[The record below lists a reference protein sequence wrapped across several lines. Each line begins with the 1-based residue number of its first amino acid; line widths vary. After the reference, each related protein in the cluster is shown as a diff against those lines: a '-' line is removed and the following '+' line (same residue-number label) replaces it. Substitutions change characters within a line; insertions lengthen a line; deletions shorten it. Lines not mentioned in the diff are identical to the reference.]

1 MHKNTYLS
9 AALLWTFS
17 ILILCL
23 ASFNNLPAV
32 ALKNVDKYVHFI
44 FHFVF
49 VTLWFMYY
57 NCKNPKNS
65 IKSILVI
72 FIVSIF
78 FGILIEIAQQ
88 DFTTTRKGDISD
100 VFANTTGAFT
110 ALIII
115 LTYIFIIK
123 PKLKLK

>member
-23 ASFNNLPAV
+23 ASFSNLPDV

-88 DFTTTRKGDISD
+88 DFTTTRKGDILD
-100 VFANTTGAFT
+100 VFANTTGAFS

-115 LTYIFIIK
+115 LTYIFTIK
-123 PKLKLK
+123 PKSKLQ

>member
-1 MHKNTYLS
+1 MHKNIYLS

-23 ASFNNLPAV
+23 VSFSKLPDV
-32 ALKNVDKYVHFI
+32 AIKNADKYVHFT

-49 VTLWFMYY
+49 VTIWFLYY
-57 NCKNPKNS
+57 NCKNAKNS
-65 IKSILVI
+65 LKSIVVI
-72 FIVSIF
+72 FLVSIF

-88 DFTTTRKGDISD
+88 DFTTTRKGDILD
-100 VFANTTGAFT
+100 VFANTTGAFS
-110 ALIII
+110 AFIII

-123 PKLKLK
+123 PKSKLQ

>member
-1 MHKNTYLS
+1 
-9 AALLWTFS
+9 
-17 ILILCL
+17 
-23 ASFNNLPAV
+23 
-32 ALKNVDKYVHFI
+32 
-44 FHFVF
+44 
-49 VTLWFMYY
+49 MYY

-88 DFTTTRKGDISD
+88 DFTKTRKGDISD

-110 ALIII
+110 ALTII

>member
-1 MHKNTYLS
+1 MHKNIYLS
-9 AALLWTFS
+9 AALLWTCS

-23 ASFNNLPAV
+23 ASFNNLPVV
-32 ALKNVDKYVHFI
+32 AIKNADKYVHFT

-49 VTLWFMYY
+49 VTLWFLYY
-57 NCKNPKNS
+57 NCKNVKNS
-65 IKSILVI
+65 FKSIVII
-72 FIVSIF
+72 FIVSVF

-88 DFTTTRKGDISD
+88 DFTTTRKGDILD
-100 VFANTTGAFT
+100 VFANTTGAFS

-123 PKLKLK
+123 PKSKLQ